1 MTLIERLADLRFGLQ
16 IDGYRDA
23 LKTISE
29 VEDALEAKDRKIA
42 ELRKHLTKT
51 LLERLAEQ
59 ESISARTEYSFIE
72 QQLATAQ
79 SRIKQLEG
87 ALKKML
93 PMLDGLEWQI
103 GYEAL
108 NAGRKDHD

>member
-1 MTLIERLADLRFGLQ
+1 MDKKTQDEWHKTV
-16 IDGYRDA
+16 DA
-23 LKTISE
+23 LLEK
-29 VEDALEAKDRKIA
+29 LEAKDREIA
-42 ELRKHLTKT
+42 ELVR
-51 LLERLAEQ
+51 ERD
-59 ESISARTEYSFIE
+59 EYWCVE
-72 QQLATAQ
+72 LKKAG